1 MSESESALAGK
12 LPEVCVLVR
21 TTGRASLARAVQSA
35 LAQEGTEV
43 SVKIV
48 AARELPLEVVAHLC
62 ADPRVQVIPTDVP
75 LGRSQ
80 AANRALASID
90 APLAL
95 FLDDDDWL
103 LPGHLGRLA
112 TALRERPDAV
122 AAHAG
127 VECRRDGDD
136 GGDDEASLMV
146 FDEPVD
152 PVEMQLRNQLP
163 IHAVLFR
170 SAAVSG
176 PPAMGFDESLT
187 HFEDWDF
194 WLQLLRRGTM
204 VHVPGVSAV
213 YLLSDSSGSGH
224 AGEDRDQRQAW
235 LRAFAAGQLRRW
247 TPGLVAGMIDRNAAM
262 VAEVRQAGQAL
273 ANGRREFTEQW
284 RLVDEDR
291 SRWQGLAR
299 TADRDRDALQAQL
312 ASERAAHR
320 AQIDSELAAH
330 RTVVDEL
337 QRLLAAYRVEGDKLA
352 SLRLEHLAQIEQLNG
367 QVQALLNSTSW
378 RITRPLRLFVGLL
391 RRLRQGAWSMPLRN
405 LGVALQTELRRFGWA
420 GLLRRMPNHLRQWRV
435 RWRVLVAPV
444 PAQQPEWASAER
456 PASLGPM
463 LHAEIDGPGPEL
475 EHKVSVVIPTL
486 NGGAEF
492 DLLLRKLR
500 DQQGVA
506 EVEIVVVDSGSSD
519 DTVAHARAHG
529 AVVVQI
535 TPAEFS
541 HSHARNLGA
550 DAASGDFVLFM
561 VQDAFPIGRYWLH
574 SMLAWL
580 LAHRTQ
586 GVVAASCSEYCRS
599 DSDLMYDSMVHTHY
613 RFLGCHE
620 FDRIGELRG
629 TDHMALRSL
638 GQLSDVACLIDR
650 STFQAYRYRGDYA
663 EDLDLGIRLI
673 RDGHKV
679 AMLASVKVIHSHN
692 RTANYYLKRSFVD
705 VIFLVGMFDDFLS
718 PPCGSAAGL
727 IDGVLATA
735 RRLEAWLRGLA
746 EPSVAFDWDQLKPT
760 RWAWRASEVTPHES
774 SAPASACIDES
785 PLGDARLARFLVE
798 LPGSGLVMGQG
809 ESRAQRN
816 DEARKFHDSF
826 VARLDHVLQFIESVY
841 GTPDERLREEGR
853 QAVVKIFA
861 SAVGAALAFAYL
873 GRHHWPES
881 APERGWIE
889 NLYTSLKAG
898 V

>member
-1 MSESESALAGK
+1 M
-12 LPEVCVLVR
+12 
-21 TTGRASLARAVQSA
+21 RAVQSA
-35 LAQEGTEV
+35 LAQEGAAV

-48 AARELPLEVVAHLC
+48 VATVLRQEDFAAFTGES
-62 ADPRVQVIPTDVP
+62 RVRVIPSDHA
-75 LGRSQ
+75 LGRGQ

-103 LPGHLGRLA
+103 LPCHLRRLA
-112 TALRERPDAV
+112 SALRERPDAV

-127 VECRRDGDD
+127 VECRRTGDD
-136 GGDDEASLMV
+136 GDGGDVPFMV

-152 PVEMQLRNQLP
+152 HVEMQLRNQLP

-170 SAAVSG
+170 AAAVEAA
-176 PPAMGFDESLT
+176 PALRFDEGLT

-194 WLQLLRRGTM
+194 WLQMMRRGPL
-204 VHVPGVSAV
+204 VHVHGVSAV
-213 YLLSDSSGSGH
+213 YRLDDASGSGH
-224 AGEDRDQRQAW
+224 AIDDSDLRHARLAAFGKRQ
-235 LRAFAAGQLRRW
+235 LMRW
-247 TPGLVAGMIDRNAAM
+247 TPSDVASLIERHAAM
-262 VAEVRQAGQAL
+262 AAECQQALQAL
-273 ANGRREFTEQW
+273 AQGRMEFAEQW
-284 RLVDEDR
+284 TLIDEDR
-291 SRWQGLAR
+291 TRWQTLAFN
-299 TADRDRDALQAQL
+299 AERDRDAHL
-312 ASERAAHR
+312 ARFDTERAAH
-320 AQIDSELAAH
+320 QAAAY
-330 RTVVDEL
+330 EL
-337 QRLLAAYRVEGDKLA
+337 QGQLAAYRVEGDKLA
-352 SLRLEHLAQIEQLNG
+352 ALRLEHLAQIESLNG

-378 RITRPLRLFVGLL
+378 RITRPIRGVAGALARLCSF
-391 RRLRQGAWSMPLRN
+391 AWAMPARN
-405 LGVALQTELRRFGWA
+405 LGVALRTELRRFGWA
-420 GLLRRMPNHLRQWRV
+420 GLLRRLPNHLRQWRS
-435 RWRVLVAPV
+435 RWRVLAAPA
-444 PAQQPEWASAER
+444 PTQRPDWAPAER
-456 PASLGPM
+456 AAPLGPL
-463 LHAEIDGPGPEL
+463 LHAEIDGPGPTL
-475 EHKVSVVIPTL
+475 PHKVSVVIPTL
-486 NGGAEF
+486 NGGTEF

-506 EVEIVVVDSGSSD
+506 EVEIVVVDSGSRD
-519 DTVAHARAHG
+519 DTVAHARARG

-580 LAHRTQ
+580 LAHRAQ

-692 RTANYYLKRSFVD
+692 RTAHYYLKRSFVD
-705 VIFLVGMFDDFLS
+705 VIFLVGMFDDFVS
-718 PPCGSAAGL
+718 PPCASAAGL
-727 IDGVLATA
+727 IDGVQATA
-735 RRLEAWLRGLA
+735 RGLEAWLHG
-746 EPSVAFDWDQLKPT
+746 VAKSPDNFVWDQLRPT
-760 RWAWRASEVTPHES
+760 RWAWRAGEATPLEATATDGADS
-774 SAPASACIDES
+774 S
-785 PLGDARLARFLVE
+785 PLGDVRLARFIAE
-798 LPGSGLVMGQG
+798 LPGPGPALGRG
-809 ESRAQRN
+809 ESRAQRS

-841 GTPDERLREEGR
+841 GTPDDRLRDEAT

-873 GRHHWPES
+873 GRHTWPEA

>member
-1 MSESESALAGK
+1 MTGSASPGAAG
-12 LPEVCVLVR
+12 LPQVCVLVR
-21 TTGRASLARAVQSA
+21 TMGRATLAEA
-35 LAQEGTEV
+35 LRSVLEQDGVAL
-43 SVKIV
+43 SVKVV
-48 AARELPLEVVAHLC
+48 AAQGGPWQPHGAVFDDARVEVVTS
-62 ADPRVQVIPTDVP
+62 DRP

-80 AANRALASID
+80 AANRALAAID

-103 LPGHLGRLA
+103 LSGHLQRLA
-112 TALRERPDAV
+112 LALAERPDAV

-127 VECRRDGDD
+127 VECRRIADSGD
-136 GGDDEASLMV
+136 AAVMV

-152 PVEMQLRNQLP
+152 RAEMQLRNQLP

-170 SAAVSG
+170 TSVVRAE
-176 PPAMGFDESLT
+176 PAMAFDEALT

-194 WLQLLRRGTM
+194 WLQLMQRGGL

-213 YLLSDSSGSGH
+213 YRLDDASGSGH
-224 AGEDRDQRQAW
+224 ASEDQVQRQAR
-235 LRAFAAGQLRRW
+235 LASFGHRQLRRW
-247 TPGLVAGMIDRNAAM
+247 TPTDVAGLIDRHAALA
-262 VAEVRQAGQAL
+262 AEGQQARQALELNQQA
-273 ANGRREFTEQW
+273 FKEQW

-291 SRWQGLAR
+291 SRWQVLAR
-299 TADRDRDALQAQL
+299 EAERDRDTTRVLFEEDRTRFEA
-312 ASERAAHR
+312 
-320 AQIDSELAAH
+320 ELAAH
-330 RTVVDEL
+330 QASAHEL
-337 QRLLAAYRVEGDKLA
+337 QLQLAAYRAEGDKLA
-352 SLRLEHLAQIEQLNG
+352 ALRLEHLALIERQDG

-378 RITRPLRLFVGLL
+378 RITRPMRGVAGALT
-391 RRLRQGAWSMPLRN
+391 RLRGLAWAMPARN
-405 LGVALQTELRRFGWA
+405 LGLALRTELRRFGWA
-420 GLLRRMPNHLRQWRV
+420 GLLRRLPNHLRQWRA
-435 RWRVLVAPV
+435 RWRVLAAPA
-444 PAQQPEWASAER
+444 PTQRPDWAPAER
-456 PASLGPM
+456 TATLGPM
-463 LHAEIDGPGPEL
+463 LHAEIDGPGPTL
-475 EHKVSVVIPTL
+475 PHTVSVVIPTL
-486 NGGAEF
+486 NGGAEL

-506 EVEIVVVDSGSSD
+506 GVEIVVVDSGSRD

-650 STFQAYRYRGDYA
+650 ATFQAYRYRGDYA

-692 RTANYYLKRSFVD
+692 RTAHYYLKRSFVD
-705 VIFLVGMFDDFLS
+705 VIFLVGMFDDFVS
-718 PPCGSAAGL
+718 PPCASAAGL
-727 IDGVLATA
+727 IDGVQAAA
-735 RRLEAWLRGLA
+735 RRLEAWMRGVA
-746 EPSVAFDWDQLKPT
+746 ESGEPFAWDQLRPT
-760 RWAWRASEVTPHES
+760 RWAWRAGEATPHES
-774 SAPASACIDES
+774 IVSTAAGADTS
-785 PLGDARLARFLVE
+785 PLGDVRLARFIAE
-798 LPGSGLVMGQG
+798 LPGTGPALGRG
-809 ESRAQRN
+809 ESRTQRS

-841 GTPDERLREEGR
+841 GTPDQRLREEAT
-853 QAVVKIFA
+853 QAVVKIYA

-873 GRHHWPES
+873 GRHTWPEA